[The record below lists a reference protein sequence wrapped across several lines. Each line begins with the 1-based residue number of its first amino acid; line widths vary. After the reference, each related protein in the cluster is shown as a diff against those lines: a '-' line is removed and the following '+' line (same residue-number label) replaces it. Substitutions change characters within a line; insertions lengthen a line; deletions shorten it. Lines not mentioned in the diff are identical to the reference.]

1 MITDRWTEQN
11 NRLVKSFEFK
21 DFKEAFAFISRVAA
35 IADEMDHH
43 PYWTNCWNKVYF
55 ELNTHSAGG
64 IVTVKDE
71 LLAKAIDKAAN
82 E

>member
-1 MITDRWTEQN
+1 MDRWTEQN

-21 DFKEAFAFISRVAA
+21 DFKEAFAFITRVAA
-35 IADEMDHH
+35 IADRMDHH
-43 PYWTNCWNKVYF
+43 PYWTNCWNKVYM

-64 IVTVKDE
+64 VVTQKDE
-71 LLAKAIDKAAN
+71 LLAQAIDKVVN

>member
-1 MITDRWTEQN
+1 MDRWTEQN

-21 DFKEAFAFISRVAA
+21 DFKEAFAFITRVAA
-35 IADEMDHH
+35 IADKMDHH
-43 PYWTNCWNKVYF
+43 PYWTNCWNKVYM

-64 IVTVKDE
+64 IVTQKDE
-71 LLAKAIDKAAN
+71 LLAQAIDKVVN